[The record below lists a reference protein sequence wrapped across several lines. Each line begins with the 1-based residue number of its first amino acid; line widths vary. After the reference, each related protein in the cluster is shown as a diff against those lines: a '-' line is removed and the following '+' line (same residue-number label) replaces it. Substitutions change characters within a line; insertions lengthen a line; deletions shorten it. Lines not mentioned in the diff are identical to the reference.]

1 MLLRRSRSGCRTSL
15 MRAAFT
21 NTELLVVA
29 AIALVLLG
37 LIAATVGKIYELLK
51 SWQS

>member
-1 MLLRRSRSGCRTSL
+1 MMFRRSLSTARPSHRRPG
-15 MRAAFT
+15 FT

-37 LIAATVGKIYELLK
+37 LIAVTVGKVYELLK
-51 SWQS
+51 SWK